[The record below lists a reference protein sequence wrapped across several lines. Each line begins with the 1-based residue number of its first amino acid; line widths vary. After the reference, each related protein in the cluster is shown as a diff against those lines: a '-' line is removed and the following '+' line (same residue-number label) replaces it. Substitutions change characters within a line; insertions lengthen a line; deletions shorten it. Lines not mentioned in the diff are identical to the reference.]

1 MVRKNDRYYLA
12 IGLGQYIVE
21 GHTKVEALE
30 EFDISRSAFDRAL
43 EYLESCNYKLYIL
56 AKSRL
61 NQNMY
66 LKAQV
71 ICEFIVAGHTKIE
84 ATKEFSTSLSSIDRC
99 IEVIHNR
106 NDELYQK
113 VKKQLRQNMN
123 ISNSTSI

>member
-1 MVRKNDRYYLA
+1 MIRKNNRYYLA
-12 IGLGQYIVE
+12 IGLGQYIIE
-21 GHTKVEALE
+21 GHTKIEALE
-30 EFDISRSAFDRAL
+30 EFDISRGTFDRAMEHL
-43 EYLESCNYKLYIL
+43 EFCNYKLYIL
-56 AKSRL
+56 AKSKL
-61 NQNMY
+61 DQNMY
-66 LKAQV
+66 LKAQA

>member
-21 GHTKVEALE
+21 GHTK
-30 EFDISRSAFDRAL
+30 
-43 EYLESCNYKLYIL
+43 
-56 AKSRL
+56 
-61 NQNMY
+61 
-66 LKAQV
+66 
-71 ICEFIVAGHTKIE
+71 IE
-84 ATKEFSTSLSSIDRC
+84 ATKEFSTNLSSIDRC